1 MSGIKEK
8 SHSSEESPYR
18 PLKILW
24 IGKESYEKNMDLLLD
39 LASAMPTDEFTVV
52 GECKKRELP
61 NINFVGHV
69 SHDKIKDYYLN
80 SDVLLCTS
88 VIEGMPNI
96 FLEAFKYQIPVVS
109 SLYFK
114 DFEDIIFYGGLTKEE
129 LKEQLE
135 IVRNNPMEVNNRIE
149 KGLDLLKE
157 RYTSKAAY
165 KQFKEGISLMYK
177 SYPTNF

>member
-1 MSGIKEK
+1 MSGIKIK
-8 SHSSEESPYR
+8 SHSSEESSYR

-39 LASAMPTDEFTVV
+39 LASGMPTDEFTVV

-96 FLEAFKYQIPVVS
+96 FLEAFKYQIPVIS

-114 DFEDIIFYGGLTKEE
+114 DFEEILFYGELSKEGLT
-129 LKEQLE
+129 EQLE
-135 IVRNNPMEVNNRIE
+135 IVRNNPTEVNNSIK

-157 RYTSKAAY
+157 RYSPEAVY
-165 KQFKEGISLMYK
+165 IQFKEGIK
-177 SYPTNF
+177 IIPNI

>member
-1 MSGIKEK
+1 MSGIKKK
-8 SHSSEESPYR
+8 SHSSEESSYR

-24 IGKESYEKNMDLLLD
+24 IGKEGYEKNIDLLLD

-52 GECKKRELP
+52 GECIKRELP
-61 NINFVGHV
+61 NVNFVGHV

-88 VIEGMPNI
+88 VVEGMPNI
-96 FLEAFKYQIPVVS
+96 FLEAFKYHIPVVS

-114 DFEDIIFYGGLTKEE
+114 DFEKILFYGGLSKEG

-135 IVRNNPMEVNNRIE
+135 IVRDNHVEVKDRID
-149 KGLDLLKE
+149 KALDLLKE
-157 RYTSKAAY
+157 RYTSKAVY
-165 KQFKEGISLMYK
+165 EQFIKGLSLII
-177 SYPTNF
+177 N